1 MTRRLIEL
9 LITLAPGFL
18 VAPLGATAPPPPEVP
33 GVVFLYAPRPL
44 SLRDEEAFRH
54 GLHTFGSVVGQHM
67 AIEERS
73 APH

>member
-1 MTRRLIEL
+1 MTRRHIGL
-9 LITLAPGFL
+9 LITLALGFL
-18 VAPLGATAPPPPEVP
+18 VAPLGATAPPPPKVP
-33 GVVFLYAPRPL
+33 GVGLLYATAPL

-54 GLHTFGSVVGQHM
+54 GLHTFNSVVGQHM